1 MLESNPQR
9 SEIGVLLEFLEIRNA
24 WSAAK
29 MVIHTDQLEVV
40 EVEVDNSPEETNHK
54 PAVDWFILEVK
65 FVVPHRPGKHDG
77 GVDRLDVV
85 VFPEV
90 TNVGA
95 HGLVV
100 GLGQGK
106 EVSIGIANDHDVEH
120 SGIIPF
126 ELPKIVA
133 CLDHTALLAFAPIG
147 RDLPVGFRAV
157 VFSSVISPDSSV
169 ASLSIDVVS
178 GPTDNDQDW

>member
-1 MLESNPQR
+1 M
-9 SEIGVLLEFLEIRNA
+9 
-24 WSAAK
+24 
-29 MVIHTDQLEVV
+29 
-40 EVEVDNSPEETNHK
+40 
-54 PAVDWFILEVK
+54 
-65 FVVPHRPGKHDG
+65 
-77 GVDRLDVV
+77 
-85 VFPEV
+85 
-90 TNVGA
+90 GA